1 MVQSYCRVRSS
12 GPAFQ
17 PDLSAYQ
24 SSNFLLF
31 FSLPSSSLSSY
42 HTLISF
48 VIVVSIVVHSCYC
61 PRWSAF
67 SWALSLTRPRG
78 ISRFACACLSDVSFE
93 DGRHLLTRSVAVL
106 SIPDWSSRQRYATT
120 YHFFFTCNHCYTAGS
135 NMNTRDATP
144 LYRCHLH
151 AQTSRVWPLPGLAS
165 QLKCFRDER
174 NRGDAPLWL
183 GPGL

>member
-120 YHFFFTCNHCYTAGS
+120 YHFFFLPVTIVTPQDRTW
-135 NMNTRDATP
+135 TRGTRLPRTVVICTRRRHVFD
-144 LYRCHLH
+144 L
-151 AQTSRVWPLPGLAS
+151 SRDWPA
-165 QLKCFRDER
+165 
-174 NRGDAPLWL
+174 N
-183 GPGL
+183 